1 LVCSTRY
8 PLLATRYF
16 PLMLPVTSTL
26 LILLLPLASAVLIAL
41 FLRKQ
46 GALASWLSTGVAG
59 AVAVLSLQLIF
70 SGQRDFPASWEWLR
84 FGDFAVHL
92 GFKFDD
98 LAALM
103 LFVVSFVGF
112 LIHVF
117 SLGYMHDDAARAR
130 FFGGLSIFMFS
141 MLGIVLAD
149 NLFMIFIFW
158 ELVGFSSWL
167 LINHYHHKQSAADAS
182 KKAFIVNRIGDFG
195 FILGIV
201 WCYWANDTVNFAE
214 LAAKG
219 TAGALVFSTGI
230 PLLLFCGALGKSAQM
245 PLQVWL
251 PDAMEGPTPV
261 SALIHA
267 ATMVAAGIFMLCRIN
282 VLMVPDALT
291 VIMWIG
297 TITALYAALCA
308 IVQSDI
314 KKVLAY
320 STLSQLGYMVA
331 AFGLGSSMYFS
342 CGLPLMGTDGQPI
355 LHDSSTVVAFGIG
368 AAMFHLTTHAFFKAL
383 MFLGSGSVIHGCH
396 HEQDIF
402 KMGGLWKKMPVTFIT
417 FTIGVF
423 AIIGMPGLAGFFSK
437 DSILYLAMKNNT
449 AVFAVLALT
458 AVLTSFYMIRMWKIT
473 FFGEARSKDADH
485 AHESGL
491 SMTIPLLVLAV
502 LSIAGGYSGVFAK
515 LAGSVADLVPHAHGS
530 DHTTILLV
538 SLAVMLVGGGSAWF
552 FYPAT
557 ATDAL
562 EAKSRGLFGA
572 LVWLKESFDTLYNYF
587 VAKVQ
592 QRFAML
598 LNFLEQI
605 FLAGLIIRG
614 TAGLVGLVGY
624 GARALF
630 TGSLHTYVYWFLLGA
645 ALLWAFAAG
654 IF

>member
-1 LVCSTRY
+1 MS
-8 PLLATRYF
+8 LLQHAI
-16 PLMLPVTSTL
+16 LM
-26 LILLLPLASAVLIAL
+26 LLLPLASAVVIAL
-41 FLRKQ
+41 FLRRR
-46 GALASWLSTGVAG
+46 GAIAAYLSTVTAG
-59 AVAVLSLQLIF
+59 AIAVIALILLQHGERF
-70 SGQRDFPASWEWLR
+70 EDSVEWLR
-84 FGDFAVHL
+84 FGSFALSL
-92 GFKFDD
+92 GIKFDD

-103 LFVVSFVGF
+103 MFVVGFVGF

-141 MLGIVLAD
+141 MIGIVLAD

-167 LINHYHHKQSAADAS
+167 LINHYLHKQSAADAS
-182 KKAFIVNRIGDFG
+182 KKAFIVNRVGDFG
-195 FILGIV
+195 FLLGIIM
-201 WCYWANDTVNFAE
+201 CYWANGTVNFTE
-214 LAAKG
+214 LGALGAAQK
-219 TAGALVFSTGI
+219 LVFSTAI
-230 PLLLFCGALGKSAQM
+230 PLLLFCGAMGKSAQM

-297 TITALYAALCA
+297 TVTALYAALCA

-331 AFGLGSSMYFS
+331 AFGLGS
-342 CGLPLMGTDGQPI
+342 LTTRHEMGGMV
-355 LHDSSTVVAFGIG
+355 HEVVLAAGVG

-402 KMGGLWKKMPVTFIT
+402 KMGGLAKKMPVTFIT

-437 DSILYLAMKNNT
+437 DSILYLAMEKNS

-458 AVLTSFYMIRMWKIT
+458 AVLTSFYMIRLWKLT
-473 FFGEARSKDADH
+473 FFGATRSKDAGH

-491 SMTIPLLVLAV
+491 TMTLPLIVLAL
-502 LSIAGGYSGVFAK
+502 LSLAGGYGAVFGK
-515 LAGSVADLVPHAHGS
+515 LGGDIADLIPHAHGS
-530 DHTTILLV
+530 AHTTILLV
-538 SLAVMLVGGGSAWF
+538 SLAVMTLGGGAAWF
-552 FYPAT
+552 FYKPSDHDT
-557 ATDAL
+557 L
-562 EAKSRGLFGA
+562 EEKSRPIFA
-572 LVWLKESFDTLYNYF
+572 LLTGVKESFDRVYDYY

-614 TAGLVGLVGY
+614 LAGVAGLVGL
-624 GARALF
+624 GARSLY
-630 TGSLHTYVYWFLLGA
+630 TGSLHAYVYWFLLGA
-645 ALLWAFAAG
+645 VVLWAFAAG
-654 IF
+654 VF